1 MPDAGTAA
9 IAPVLAAAAVATVA
23 SAAMTRSL
31 IAIGHRAGAL
41 DSAGA
46 PGHVK
51 ELRPVPNIGGVA
63 VAASVLVPL
72 AAALALAAGLG
83 GERLADW
90 APSLA
95 ESAARLGDTARP
107 ALAILLGAL
116 ALHLTGVVDDRRALR
131 PLPKL
136 LVQRAVAFG
145 TVSFGGVR
153 ALTFL
158 DAYPG
163 GIWVSVLLS
172 GAFIVAIVNAVNFL
186 DNMDGLSGGV
196 SAIAAAA
203 LCVAACVARQW
214 ATAGVLA
221 LLAGGLLGFLVYNFP
236 WRAGQR
242 ARIFLGDGGTLPVGF
257 LLSALAIQITFT
269 SPGDPGYALGTHW
282 YGALA
287 PVVILAVPIYDSV
300 VVTLLRLSQGKSPMV
315 GDHQHFSHRM
325 VMRGFTQR
333 GAVLLICAFGVVCST
348 GGLLLGT
355 AEPWQAALVALQT
368 GIVMVA
374 IAALERPML
383 ARMRAGERP

>member
-1 MPDAGTAA
+1 MAPSAA
-9 IAPVLAAAAVATVA
+9 SAVAPVIAAFLAAWAA
-23 SAAMTRSL
+23 SAAMTRVLVSV
-31 IAIGHRAGAL
+31 GHRAGAL

-46 PGHVK
+46 AGHVK

-63 VAASVLVPL
+63 IAAAVLVPL
-72 AAALALAAGLG
+72 AAALALAAGVG
-83 GERLADW
+83 PDRLAEW

-95 ESAARLGDTARP
+95 ESARRLEATARP

-116 ALHLTGVVDDRRALR
+116 ALHVTGVLDDRRALP

-136 LVQRAVAFG
+136 AVQVGVATG
-145 TVSFGGVR
+145 AAWLGGIR
-153 ALTFL
+153 ALTIL
-158 DAYPG
+158 DASVG
-163 GIWVSVLLS
+163 GPWLSVLLTA
-172 GAFIVAIVNAVNFL
+172 AFIVALVNAVNFL

-221 LLAGGLLGFLVYNFP
+221 LLCGALLGFLAFNFP

-242 ARIFLGDGGTLPVGF
+242 ARIFMGDGGSLPVGF
-257 LLSALAIQITFT
+257 LLATLAVQITFT
-269 SPGDPGYALGTHW
+269 APEDPGYALGSRW

-287 PVVILAVPIYDSV
+287 PLVVLAVPLYDSV

-315 GDHQHFSHRM
+315 GDHQHFSHRL
-325 VMRGFTQR
+325 VMRGLSQR
-333 GAVLLICAFGVVCST
+333 GAALLICALGAVCGV

-355 AEPWQAALVALQT
+355 AEPWQAALIGLQT
-368 GIVMVA
+368 ALLLGA
-374 IAALERPML
+374 LAALEQPML
-383 ARMRAGERP
+383 ARMRAGDRR